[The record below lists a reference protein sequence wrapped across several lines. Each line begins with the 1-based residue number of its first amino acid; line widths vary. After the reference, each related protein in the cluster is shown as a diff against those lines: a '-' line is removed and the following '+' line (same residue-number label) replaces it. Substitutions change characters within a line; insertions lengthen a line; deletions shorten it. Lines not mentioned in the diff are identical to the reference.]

1 MALTL
6 TTHDTRFDQLDDATI
21 AKVLASLDGSR
32 NVLATL
38 ERAEPIYLQAE
49 GGVRAGFILEYQ
61 DGSLDQRFRSR
72 NQAVPLAQVTEIF
85 QAYARGE
92 ATWRA
97 GHTQP
102 SRRNSPHVAV
112 TAGQPWWGI
121 PGAAVVAAA
130 VAFLARRR
138 RVGYPVI

>member
-38 ERAEPIYLQAE
+38 ERSELVYLQAE
-49 GGVRAGFILEYQ
+49 GGVRAGFVLEYQ

-72 NQAVPLAQVTEIF
+72 GHSVPLAQVTEIF

-92 ATWRA
+92 ATWGA
-97 GHTQP
+97 GLAWE
-102 SRRNSPHVAV
+102 HVPFIPPA
-112 TAGQPWWGI
+112 TAWFTTWWAYT
-121 PGAAVVAAA
+121 GALLAVAA
-130 VAFLARRR
+130 LIWWWR
-138 RVGYPVI
+138 G

>member
-38 ERAEPIYLQAE
+38 ERSELIYLQAE
-49 GGVRAGFILEYQ
+49 GGVRAGFVLEYQ

-72 NQAVPLAQVTEIF
+72 DHALPLPQVTEIF

-97 GHTQP
+97 GLAWE
-102 SRRNSPHVAV
+102 HVPFIPAA
-112 TAGQPWWGI
+112 TPWFSTWW
-121 PGAAVVAAA
+121 AYSVALLA
-130 VAFLARRR
+130 VAGIIWWWR
-138 RVGYPVI
+138 G

>member
-38 ERAEPIYLQAE
+38 ERSEPIYLQAE
-49 GGVRAGFILEYQ
+49 GGVRAGFVLEYQ

-72 NQAVPLAQVTEIF
+72 NSAVPLAQVTEIF

-97 GHTQP
+97 ALAWE
-102 SRRNSPHVAV
+102 HVPFIPPP
-112 TAGQPWWGI
+112 TAWFTTWWAYT
-121 PGAAVVAAA
+121 GALLA
-130 VAFLARRR
+130 VAGLIWWWR
-138 RVGYPVI
+138 G

>member
-21 AKVLASLDGSR
+21 AEVLASLDGSR

-38 ERAEPIYLQAE
+38 ERSELIYLQAE
-49 GGVRAGFILEYQ
+49 GGVRAGFVLEYQ

-72 NQAVPLAQVTEIF
+72 GPAVPLAQVTEIF

-97 GHTQP
+97 GVA
-102 SRRNSPHVAV
+102 REHVPFVPPA
-112 TAGQPWWGI
+112 TAWFTTWWAYT
-121 PGAAVVAAA
+121 GALLAAA
-130 VAFLARRR
+130 GLIWWWR
-138 RVGYPVI
+138 G

>member
-38 ERAEPIYLQAE
+38 R
-49 GGVRAGFILEYQ
+49 
-61 DGSLDQRFRSR
+61 RFRSR
-72 NQAVPLAQVTEIF
+72 DQAVPLAQVTEIF
-85 QAYARGE
+85 QTYARGE

-97 GHTQP
+97 GLAWEP
-102 SRRNSPHVAV
+102 VPIIPPA
-112 TAGQPWWGI
+112 TAWYSTWWAYG
-121 PGAAVVAAA
+121 GAILAAA
-130 VAFLARRR
+130 GLIWWWR
-138 RVGYPVI
+138 G

>member
-38 ERAEPIYLQAE
+38 ERSELIYLQAE

-72 NQAVPLAQVTEIF
+72 DHAVPLPQVTEIF
-85 QAYARGE
+85 QTYARGD

-97 GHTQP
+97 GLAWE
-102 SRRNSPHVAV
+102 HVPFIPPATPWFSTWWAY
-112 TAGQPWWGI
+112 TAAI
-121 PGAAVVAAA
+121 LAVAA
-130 VAFLARRR
+130 LIWWWR
-138 RVGYPVI
+138 G

>member
-38 ERAEPIYLQAE
+38 ERSELVYLQAE
-49 GGVRAGFILEYQ
+49 GGVRAGFVLEYQ

-72 NQAVPLAQVTEIF
+72 AKGRLPRCPVAASVTNDKVRRRI
-85 QAYARGE
+85 R
-92 ATWRA
+92 
-97 GHTQP
+97 
-102 SRRNSPHVAV
+102 SRRVVDSFYHHP
-112 TAGQPWWGI
+112 TAGRIAEGQQIVADSRIFI
-121 PGAAVVAAA
+121 PLNAEQVRAE
-130 VAFLARRR
+130 LKKLD
-138 RVGYPVI
+138 

>member
-38 ERAEPIYLQAE
+38 ERSELVYLQAE
-49 GGVRAGFILEYQ
+49 GAVREGFVLEYQ

-72 NQAVPLAQVTEIF
+72 DPAVPLAQVTEIF
-85 QAYARGE
+85 KAYARGE

-97 GHTQP
+97 GLAWE
-102 SRRNSPHVAV
+102 HVPFIPPP
-112 TAGQPWWGI
+112 TAWFTTWWAYT
-121 PGAAVVAAA
+121 GALLA
-130 VAFLARRR
+130 VAGLIWWWR
-138 RVGYPVI
+138 G